1 MALKLFYSYST
12 KDEELRDQLES
23 HLSLL
28 RRQGIVEEWHFRKIV
43 AGRSFEDDIDKNL
56 EAADVILLLV
66 SADFLNS
73 DYCWDKEMMSA
84 LERQNLGEARVIPII
99 VRPCDWSGAPFANL
113 EALPRD
119 AKAVTKW
126 GNRDEAWT
134 DVAKG
139 LRASVQEFIKQAPK
153 SGKKETRDRNSLK
166 ADASITKVYPTTDR
180 TGLFPMIAG
189 VSPGS
194 AVALIT
200 CIALENPSEVREAI
214 ARLRDDFLHDPYVR
228 RVIPSLEDLRKQGR
242 DYQDDDP
249 EVRGLV
255 IDRLSTLPFEG
266 YACFADR
273 KFFESLDDRS
283 IRAKLF
289 GRLFYERLRAYRE
302 RQIVINVSAENDL
315 AILEAQLLV
324 EVSLREIREQS
335 GIVFKR
341 APVVATEEST
351 DGCHTVGSYVSAIT
365 LKKLESPDLLGA
377 RAFEKIRS
385 KMRLIHD
392 LANDIFYSRERELP

>member
-12 KDEELRDQLES
+12 KDEELRDELET
-23 HLSLL
+23 HLSFL
-28 RRQGIVEEWHFRKIV
+28 RRQGIIEEWHFRNIV
-43 AGRSFEDDIDKNL
+43 AGRNFEDDIDKNL

-66 SADFLNS
+66 SADFSNS
-73 DYCWDKEMMSA
+73 DYCSNREMKRA
-84 LERQNLGEARVIPII
+84 LERQDLGEARVIPII

-119 AKAVTKW
+119 AKAVTTW

-139 LRASVQEFIKQAPK
+139 LRASVEEFIKQAPK
-153 SGKKETRDRNSLK
+153 SGKKGTRDRNSLK
-166 ADASITKVYPTTDR
+166 SDASITKVYPTTDR
-180 TGLFPMIAG
+180 TELFPMIAG

-214 ARLRDDFLHDPYVR
+214 TRLRDDFLHDPYVR

-242 DYQDDDP
+242 DYQEDDP

-273 KFFESLDDRS
+273 KFFESLDNRS

-302 RQIVINVSAENDL
+302 RQIVINVSAESDL

-365 LKKLESPDLLGA
+365 LKKLESPDSLDA

-392 LANDIFYSRERELP
+392 LANDIFYSRERQLP